1 VGGRIEVMARAR
13 VAVEGRRRGHGGRR
27 HREGAGAAGVW
38 MASESLHR
46 AAAATRSGLIRSAF
60 SDGSHK

>member
-1 VGGRIEVMARAR
+1 VGGRIEVLARAR

-27 HREGAGAAGVW
+27 HREWAGAAGVW

-46 AAAATRSGLIRSAF
+46 ATRSGLIRSAF